1 MEFEINE
8 NLCPYTACLAMMLS
22 ITVCFFWFLII
33 ELKLTP
39 VNQLHLEYELL
50 ATVQT
55 ETQVGMRRKICEVVS
70 ELARQLLD
78 EEGINIWPDF
88 LLFLFESAS
97 NGTLEIKESAL

>member
-1 MEFEINE
+1 
-8 NLCPYTACLAMMLS
+8 
-22 ITVCFFWFLII
+22 
-33 ELKLTP
+33 
-39 VNQLHLEYELL
+39 
-50 ATVQT
+50 
-55 ETQVGMRRKICEVVS
+55 MRRKICEVVS